1 MLGDFIP
8 TFEVLAL
15 KSVIFSPVAKHKP
28 FLLQNKKIIIIIY
41 LLNEEPRIQFFLSS
55 RSAY

>member
-1 MLGDFIP
+1 MLGNFIH